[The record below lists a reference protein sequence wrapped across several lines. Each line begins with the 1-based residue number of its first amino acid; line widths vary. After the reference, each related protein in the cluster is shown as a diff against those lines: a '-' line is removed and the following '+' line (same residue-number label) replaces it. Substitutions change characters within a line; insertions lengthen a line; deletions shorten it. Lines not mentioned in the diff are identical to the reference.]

1 MINSN
6 SVLSGAGLANASTL
20 SDAMAQNIWNSTG
33 TYSTDTTRS
42 PYGPAVRLD
51 VHRAANGFIL
61 RSARVEGG
69 LAVTQIAATIEELRD
84 LITAELVAQKMDTK

>member
-1 MINSN
+1 MTNNNVAI
-6 SVLSGAGLANASTL
+6 SGGLTTA
-20 SDAMAQNIWNSTG
+20 AQSPLAQSMWHSTG
-33 TYSTDTTRS
+33 TYGPDINPN

-69 LAVTQIAATIEELRD
+69 LAVTQIASTIEELRD
-84 LITAELVAQKMDTK
+84 LITAELVTQKLEER

>member
-1 MINSN
+1 M
-6 SVLSGAGLANASTL
+6 
-20 SDAMAQNIWNSTG
+20 WHSTG
-33 TYSTDTTRS
+33 TYGPDINPN

-84 LITAELVAQKMDTK
+84 LITAELVAQKLDER

>member
-6 SVLSGAGLANASTL
+6 SALSGAGLANTVSAPL
-20 SDAMAQNIWNSTG
+20 AQSMWHSTG
-33 TYSTDTTRS
+33 TYGPDINPN

-61 RSARVEGG
+61 RSARVVGG
-69 LAVTQIAATIEELRD
+69 LAVTQIATTIEELRD
-84 LITAELVAQKMDTK
+84 LITAELVSQAMEGK

>member
-1 MINSN
+1 MVNSN
-6 SVLSGAGLANASTL
+6 SALGSTTLANTVSAPL
-20 SDAMAQNIWNSTG
+20 AQSMWHSTG
-33 TYSTDTTRS
+33 TY
-42 PYGPAVRLD
+42 GPDINPNPFGQAVRLD

-84 LITAELVAQKMDTK
+84 LITAELVAQKMDER

>member
-1 MINSN
+1 MVNNNSALG
-6 SVLSGAGLANASTL
+6 SAGLANAVASKQLAQPAWVGPSTYGA
-20 SDAMAQNIWNSTG
+20 DINPN
-33 TYSTDTTRS
+33 